1 MISEGISEKRY
12 YVKSVCEEA
21 IRYDLLKFPMKG
33 RISLER
39 EDAKEPKS
47 LGIIMKKLFSKQ

>member
-1 MISEGISEKRY
+1 MPSSRSCIPDCDKKLPEREYPSK
-12 YVKSVCEEA
+12 
-21 IRYDLLKFPMKG
+21 KG
-33 RISLER
+33 RISLKR